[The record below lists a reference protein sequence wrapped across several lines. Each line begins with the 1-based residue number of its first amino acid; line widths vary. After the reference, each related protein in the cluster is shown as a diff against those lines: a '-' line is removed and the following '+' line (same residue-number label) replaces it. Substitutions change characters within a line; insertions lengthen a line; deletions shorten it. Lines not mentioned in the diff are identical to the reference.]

1 MYDWTKWLLGLFP
14 GAKKNEKSER
24 HNWINYIAQ
33 HDNWLEQAV
42 ICAGIDFKPF
52 TFKQAIN
59 MFYSMDILENIYE
72 GVFEP
77 SYKAKKLT

>member
-1 MYDWTKWLLGLFP
+1 MTIGWSRQSYVQGF
-14 GAKKNEKSER
+14 
-24 HNWINYIAQ
+24 
-33 HDNWLEQAV
+33 
-42 ICAGIDFKPF
+42 DFKPF